1 MTSCR
6 SCPAWRQSLFREFD
20 DAEVAALAVLKKP
33 CHLSKGDVLFEQA
46 TPVRGMYCN
55 ANGLLKVLQKNQS
68 GKVIFS
74 RLVFP
79 ADSAGHRSL
88 FIEACYKGT
97 ASVVSEAADVCFIEM
112 ADVLKLFSE
121 NSVFARSLIVK
132 LAGEL
137 DRSVTEQIQMK
148 EISSFAR
155 LCQLLEGLF
164 ENFSEAQN
172 DVKVLRSAI
181 SKVDIARLLSVADE
195 TVIRWMAD
203 LKKEEI
209 VDLRDRRFVLL
220 NPAKLRA
227 YAKG

>member
-1 MTSCR
+1 MTSCQ

-20 DAEVAALAVLKKP
+20 DADLAALESLKQP
-33 CHLSKGDVLFEQA
+33 CRLSKGDVLFEQGA
-46 TPVRGMYCN
+46 VVKGMYCN

-88 FIEACYKGT
+88 FIEAYYKGT
-97 ASVVSEAADVCFIEM
+97 ASVVSEAADVCFISM

-121 NSVFARSLIVK
+121 HRVFARSLIAK
-132 LAGEL
+132 LASEL
-137 DRSVTEQIQMK
+137 DRSVAEQIQMK

-155 LCQLLEGLF
+155 LCRLLEELF
-164 ENFSEAQN
+164 ENFSEVQSDA
-172 DVKVLRSAI
+172 KVLRSAI

-220 NPAKLRA
+220 SPAKLHA
-227 YAKG
+227 YARG

>member
-1 MTSCR
+1 MTSCQ

-20 DAEVAALAVLKKP
+20 DAEVAALAALKRP
-33 CHLSKGDVLFEQA
+33 CHLSKGDVLFEQGA
-46 TPVRGMYCN
+46 PVRGMYCN

-79 ADSAGHRSL
+79 SDSAGHRSL
-88 FIEACYKGT
+88 FIESCYKGT

-132 LAGEL
+132 LASEL
-137 DRSVTEQIQMK
+137 DRSVIEQIQMK

-164 ENFSEAQN
+164 ENFSETQN

-220 NPAKLRA
+220 NPAKLHS
-227 YAKG
+227 YARG

>member
-1 MTSCR
+1 
-6 SCPAWRQSLFREFD
+6 
-20 DAEVAALAVLKKP
+20 
-33 CHLSKGDVLFEQA
+33 
-46 TPVRGMYCN
+46 
-55 ANGLLKVLQKNQS
+55 
-68 GKVIFS
+68 
-74 RLVFP
+74 
-79 ADSAGHRSL
+79 
-88 FIEACYKGT
+88 
-97 ASVVSEAADVCFIEM
+97 M

-148 EISSFAR
+148 ELSSFAR

-164 ENFSEAQN
+164 ENFSEVQN
-172 DVKVLRSAI
+172 DAKVLRSAI

-203 LKKEEI
+203 LKREEI
-209 VDLRDRRFVLL
+209 VDLRDRRLVLL